1 MSEKSNNMKRVGLSP
16 AAATMASI
24 FFGASVV
31 ATKYVIDQTTPVQLA
46 FLRYLIGSLCLTPF
60 LILPKRVNIPWRD
73 ALPIMGLG
81 IVFFGIFPWTFS
93 AALQHISASRGA
105 VVLATMP
112 LLTLGIASAV
122 GYEQIT
128 RTLVFGVALTL
139 LGVAIALG
147 TRDQTALPTI
157 WLGYFLMFLTTLCGA
172 IFSVFSKPYLKRHP
186 ALHVTA
192 LSILAGTLFL
202 APAAIW
208 QISGSGLPEI
218 NESGWMAVVFI
229 GTIGGGIGFYL
240 WIWALERSS
249 PTRVAVFVT
258 LNPLAATALATLL
271 LSETITVSF
280 TIGLS
285 CVLLGII
292 LANRRKPVLTTHSP
306 SNDMENVS

>member
-1 MSEKSNNMKRVGLSP
+1 MKRVGLAP

-60 LILPKRVNIPWRD
+60 LIWPKRVKVPWRD
-73 ALPIMGLG
+73 MLPIM
-81 IVFFGIFPWTFS
+81 GIFPWTFS
-93 AALQHISASRGA
+93 SALQHIPASRGA
-105 VVLATMP
+105 VVLAIMP
-112 LLTLGIASAV
+112 LLTLAIASTV
-122 GYEQIT
+122 GYEKIT
-128 RTLVFGVALTL
+128 RTLLFGVALTL

-147 TRDQTALPTI
+147 TGYQTALSTS
-157 WLGYFLMFLTTLCGA
+157 WLGYFLMFLTALCGA

-208 QISGSGLPEI
+208 QISGTGLPEI
-218 NESGWMAVVFI
+218 NKAGWMAVVFI

-258 LNPLAATALATLL
+258 LNPLAATALAALL
-271 LSETITVSF
+271 LSEAITVSF

-292 LANRRKPVLTTHSP
+292 LANQRKPVPTTHSP
-306 SNDMENVS
+306 SNEMENVS